1 MRPRGEV
8 KRGREGGGTARPQ
21 KGWGETPARS
31 GQDSLSS
38 ERLQRRRPTE
48 ARRRP
53 DKGHLGSDSVA
64 DPALLLTL
72 QGSKYRLLLLVT
84 ACAEELEVQIVTL
97 GNSLCGGE
105 ASLRPHSCGHTSA
118 ALLRPHSCGHTSAT
132 LRPHSC
138 GHTSAALQATQYNT
152 IQYNTI
158 CLKNSKAGL
167 DVTTSQQDER

>member
-38 ERLQRRRPTE
+38 EHLQRRRPTE

-105 ASLRPHSCGHTSA
+105 ASLRPHFGRTPA
-118 ALLRPHSCGHTSAT
+118 AT
-132 LRPHSC
+132 LRPHFKP
-138 GHTSAALQATQYNT
+138 HNT
-152 IQYNTI
+152 IQYNTTQ
-158 CLKNSKAGL
+158 S
-167 DVTTSQQDER
+167 V

>member
-1 MRPRGEV
+1 M

-38 ERLQRRRPTE
+38 ERLQRRRLTE

>member
-1 MRPRGEV
+1 M

-38 ERLQRRRPTE
+38 EHLQRRRPTE

-97 GNSLCGGE
+97 GNTHLVGVNSLCGGE
-105 ASLRPHSCGHTSA
+105 ASLQPHFGRTPAATLRPHSCGHTSA
-118 ALLRPHSCGHTSAT
+118 ALLRLG
-132 LRPHSC
+132 
-138 GHTSAALQATQYNT
+138 
-152 IQYNTI
+152 
-158 CLKNSKAGL
+158 LKMLIPPLNVS
-167 DVTTSQQDER
+167 

>member
-38 ERLQRRRPTE
+38 EHLQRRRPTE

-72 QGSKYRLLLLVT
+72 QGSKYRLSLLVT
-84 ACAEELEVQIVTL
+84 VSAEELEVQIVTL
-97 GNSLCGGE
+97 GNCATALSD
-105 ASLRPHSCGHTSA
+105 SLRGGT
-118 ALLRPHSCGHTSAT
+118 
-132 LRPHSC
+132 
-138 GHTSAALQATQYNT
+138 
-152 IQYNTI
+152 
-158 CLKNSKAGL
+158 
-167 DVTTSQQDER
+167 

>member
-38 ERLQRRRPTE
+38 EHLQRRRPTE

-84 ACAEELEVQIVTL
+84 ACVEELEVQIVTL

-105 ASLRPHSCGHTSA
+105 ASLQPHFGCTPTGTLRPHSFGHTSA
-118 ALLRPHSCGHTSAT
+118 ALLRPHSGRTS
-132 LRPHSC
+132 S
-138 GHTSAALQATQYNT
+138 NT

-158 CLKNSKAGL
+158 QHNLSEK
-167 DVTTSQQDER
+167 